1 MVRVGGSQ
9 FSKLKRALRRK
20 ERRRLDI
27 RPRALS
33 CHAPI
38 PGMAKGTGFFVSGWH
53 VGTGHYE
60 GCSAKFLAWPY
71 FLTLEPWLKSL
82 YGGFGLF

>member
-1 MVRVGGSQ
+1 
-9 FSKLKRALRRK
+9 
-20 ERRRLDI
+20 
-27 RPRALS
+27 
-33 CHAPI
+33 
-38 PGMAKGTGFFVSGWH
+38 MAKGTGFFVSGWH